1 MDELEQRIMQIK
13 TSLGTIEELAP
24 FQRRSL
30 IEALDEVSQTVQGL
44 NVETEELRAA
54 NEKLLTTCQELE
66 AECQRYQEREKQLE
80 ETTSALSQANKQ
92 LTQLN
97 TDLERQLQ
105 QRTSEWEQI
114 LSFEAML
121 KRITDKVRHALD
133 ERQILQ
139 TALQELTQV
148 LGIEGCKS
156 TLYNTEKT
164 PLILSD
170 ESTRG
175 VSSKLGYDIPIADFS
190 DEYSQLQQ
198 GQFFQ
203 FCKLLPDT
211 KASLAILA
219 CPIFDNHGVLG
230 NLLLF
235 KQQEESFAEQE
246 TRLVQQVA
254 NQCAIAI
261 RQAQL
266 YQAAQAQVAELEK
279 LNQLKDDFLSTVSH
293 ELRTPV
299 TNMKMAIHMLSKS
312 LNQNQL
318 FFAEQSMPEA
328 QRSKVNRYFQILLN
342 ECERETNLINDL
354 LDLQR
359 VETGRQPFLPANI
372 QLLDWLPQLVKPFE
386 ERSKNRQQRLEIDLS
401 PDLPTLVCDSDSL
414 ERILTELL
422 NNACK
427 YTPPQETV
435 RLTAQAQAGM
445 LYLEVSN
452 SGIEIPASQLPLI
465 FDKFYRIPKAD
476 RWQQGGTGLGLALVQ
491 KLVARLGGTIQV
503 KSDSKLTCFTLV
515 LPLNCS
521 PQR

>member
-1 MDELEQRIMQIK
+1 
-13 TSLGTIEELAP
+13 
-24 FQRRSL
+24 
-30 IEALDEVSQTVQGL
+30 
-44 NVETEELRAA
+44 
-54 NEKLLTTCQELE
+54 
-66 AECQRYQEREKQLE
+66 
-80 ETTSALSQANKQ
+80 
-92 LTQLN
+92 
-97 TDLERQLQ
+97 
-105 QRTSEWEQI
+105 
-114 LSFEAML
+114 
-121 KRITDKVRHALD
+121 
-133 ERQILQ
+133 
-139 TALQELTQV
+139 
-148 LGIEGCKS
+148 
-156 TLYNTEKT
+156 
-164 PLILSD
+164 
-170 ESTRG
+170 
-175 VSSKLGYDIPIADFS
+175 
-190 DEYSQLQQ
+190 
-198 GQFFQ
+198 
-203 FCKLLPDT
+203 
-211 KASLAILA
+211 
-219 CPIFDNHGVLG
+219 
-230 NLLLF
+230 
-235 KQQEESFAEQE
+235 
-246 TRLVQQVA
+246 
-254 NQCAIAI
+254 
-261 RQAQL
+261 
-266 YQAAQAQVAELEK
+266 
-279 LNQLKDDFLSTVSH
+279 
-293 ELRTPV
+293 
-299 TNMKMAIHMLSKS
+299 
-312 LNQNQL
+312 
-318 FFAEQSMPEA
+318 
-328 QRSKVNRYFQILLN
+328 LLN

-445 LYLEVSN
+445 LHIEVSN